1 MAARL
6 GLFRGLKQR
15 IFDSYTKSLDKNLR
29 ALGLR
34 YDDLL
39 DPLQDP
45 DVEVALRRIPA
56 AEVEGRNA
64 RLRRAL
70 NLSMK
75 KEELPE
81 DMQAMQTPF
90 MHYLLP
96 ELKKVRM
103 ENREAKALNT
113 PRAYRRSLP

>member
-1 MAARL
+1 MGPSASASERVP
-6 GLFRGLKQR
+6 
-15 IFDSYTKSLDKNLR
+15 
-29 ALGLR
+29 ALPHPQR

-81 DMQAMQTPF
+81 DMQVGLA
-90 MHYLLP
+90 
-96 ELKKVRM
+96 RW
-103 ENREAKALNT
+103 ALA
-113 PRAYRRSLP
+113 RD